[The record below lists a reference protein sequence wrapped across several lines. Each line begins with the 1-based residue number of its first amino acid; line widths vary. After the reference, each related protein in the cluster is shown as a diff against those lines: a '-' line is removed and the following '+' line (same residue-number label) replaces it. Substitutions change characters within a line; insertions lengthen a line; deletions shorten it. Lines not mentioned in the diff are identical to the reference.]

1 MKTSSSHIF
10 SINSILLLCILLCTA
25 CSPEGTISRSD
36 NYEAQIYPDYKDVTI
51 PCNIAPMNF
60 SVKDS
65 SATDYALLIESG
77 SNHIWVNASSEKDFS
92 IPFGEWKDLLQ
103 SQSQSQG
110 QGQRTLQFTIAREIN
125 GEWVGGKPFNMTVVP
140 DIIDDY
146 ITYRLVP
153 PGYESWY
160 LMGIYQHQLS
170 TSEQSVVYENSHN
183 DGACMNC
190 HTPYKQQS
198 NKTLF
203 HVRTSNAGTYL
214 MHDGI
219 VERLEAK
226 TDSTISGFVYPGWHP
241 NGKLVAFS
249 NNKTAQVFHTSN
261 KNRIE
266 VFDSESDIV
275 IYDLEKHEVFSTP
288 LLKDPAKWET
298 YPTFSPDGKWLY
310 FCSAPPVKQ
319 VALNHEQVKYSLC
332 RIAFDAEKQ
341 QFGTEV
347 DTIISSTRDI
357 AGKSVSF
364 PRISPDGNFL
374 ICTIHKFGNFS
385 IWHKDAD
392 LYIMDLRAKENADG
406 TGNQLKL
413 EPLTAANSNE
423 TDSYHTW
430 SSTGRW
436 LVFSSRRDDGLYTR
450 PYFTYIDKQGK
461 AHKPF
466 MLPQDNPRKH
476 YAELDYSYNIPEF
489 MTSRVSTSRSEIYA
503 VSTQD
508 STQVTYRK

>member
-1 MKTSSSHIF
+1 MKVSSSHTY
-10 SINSILLLCILLCTA
+10 SINSIIILLCILFCAA
-25 CSPEGTISRSD
+25 CSSEGTISRSD

-60 SVKDS
+60 SVEDS
-65 SATDYALLIESG
+65 SATNYALLIEAG
-77 SNHIWVNASSEKDFS
+77 NNHAWVNADDKDFS
-92 IPFGEWKDLLQ
+92 IDKDDWKGLIA
-103 SQSQSQG
+103 SASGKIS
-110 QGQRTLQFTIAREIN
+110 FTIAREIN
-125 GEWVGGKPFNMTVVP
+125 GEWVGGKPFTMTVMP
-140 DIIDDY
+140 DSIDDY
-146 ITYRLVP
+146 ITYRLIP
-153 PGYESWY
+153 PGYEGWY
-160 LMGIYQHQLS
+160 RMGIYQHQLS

-183 DGACMNC
+183 NGACMNC

-198 NKTLF
+198 DRTVF
-203 HVRTSNAGTYL
+203 HIRTYNGGTYFL
-214 MHDGI
+214 RDGI

-226 TDSTISGFVYPGWHP
+226 TDSTIGGFVYPSWHP
-241 NGKLVAFS
+241 NGKLIAFS
-249 NNKTAQVFHTSN
+249 NNKTAQTFHTSD

-266 VFDSESDIV
+266 VFDAASDIV
-275 IYDLEKHEVFSTP
+275 VYDIEKHEAFSSP
-288 LLKDPAKWET
+288 LLKDPNRWET

-310 FCSAPPVKQ
+310 FCTTPPVNNIG
-319 VALNHEQVKYSLC
+319 LNFSEARYSLC
-332 RIAFDAEKQ
+332 RIAFDTEKQ

-392 LYIMDLRAKENADG
+392 LYIMDLRAMENADG